1 MDKKV
6 TTLYVVMPNDF
17 PKIVSFILVNTQHV
31 AKINQFTEN
40 DLSQTSLRPACMFVI
55 DRCLVCTD

>member
-6 TTLYVVMPNDF
+6 TALYVMPNDF
-17 PKIVSFILVNTQHV
+17 PKIGSFILVNTQHV
-31 AKINQFTEN
+31 AKINQSTEN